1 LNRLDGDTP
10 SSKPTASLAV
20 RLLRGLQFLIV
31 AGVLTA
37 SPALA
42 QIQVGADIDGEAA
55 GDQAGW
61 SVAMSSDGNTV
72 VIGAL
77 LSDGAGSNSGH
88 ARVYGWDGAAWVQ
101 VGADIDGEAANDQSG
116 YSVAMSSDGSTVI
129 VGAPGND
136 GTGTAAGHARVY
148 GWDGAAWVR
157 VGADLDGEAFFDQ
170 AGSSVAM
177 SSDGSTVVI
186 GAPHSDGNGASAGH
200 ARVYHWTGAVWVQVG
215 ADLDGEAALDQAGR
229 SVAMSSDGS
238 TVVIGA
244 HGNDGNGPD
253 AGHARVYQ
261 WTGAAWVQV

>member
-1 LNRLDGDTP
+1 MFRPLSYASRALTSKSSRRGRLNRLDGDTP

-116 YSVAMSSDGSTVI
+116 YSVAMSSDGSTV
-129 VGAPGND
+129 
-136 GTGTAAGHARVY
+136 
-148 GWDGAAWVR
+148 
-157 VGADLDGEAFFDQ
+157 
-170 AGSSVAM
+170 
-177 SSDGSTVVI
+177 VI